1 VHVFTTGLKEGGLEI
16 FSELHIFLA
25 GKIMV
30 EKRRVV
36 GERERIS
43 FLPKEA
49 FRAISIDKVPVEGA
63 RVNVEF
69 NMPTA
74 GGQSRTLIKTF
85 DFSVGEPEVR
95 MVPHPLFERA

>member
-1 VHVFTTGLKEGGLEI
+1 MHVFTTGLKEGGLEI

-49 FRAISIDKVPVEGA
+49 FRAISIDKVRVEGA

-74 GGQSRTLIKTF
+74 DDRRP
-85 DFSVGEPEVR
+85 EPHADQNLR
-95 MVPHPLFERA
+95 FFCRGTRSANGSAPSF